1 MRAAIFHILILV
13 LAFRADGQPAHGKEV
28 RPVDFAKQVAAEAM
42 RTWADSS
49 GRYLEPSRSGDW
61 MLMLAMLRLWYTTGD
76 VRYYSFVKMQ
86 VDRLLNKEADT
97 AARGV
102 GEVRL
107 IDTYPGRLFLELYEV
122 TERPGYYRAA
132 VRLWQ
137 PFRRAPFRPV
147 LVPAMIVDPYMRVT
161 FRACHAAL
169 FHEDSLWDDIARE
182 FIELWRYDSDRKK
195 GSLYHPV
202 EADGYGMALADV
214 LDYFT
219 GGDPERDALIDILR
233 RYAAAALKA
242 QDTATGLWVGPPG
255 NPYAYISPASTV
267 TARFVYM
274 LARGIRNGYLPPAYE
289 VAAQKGWEGVCSR
302 FASDHDPDG
311 MGDIMLAA
319 IAMDELNSSLGR
331 EEKTVLLDYYFNNEH
346 RDDIQGLPVR
356 YHYTWE
362 DKSNSGFSL
371 FGHLFRQ
378 YGGHTDSLPV
388 APTAENLAKAS
399 VYIIVDPDDEREVP
413 NPHYP
418 GPQEISAIHDWVRAG
433 GVLVLMS
440 NDSANAEFQHFNL
453 LAGTFGIHFN
463 FDDYHKVTGDWYEM
477 GAFELPTHD
486 RIFRTGH
493 RIFIKEMS
501 TLRLAPPA
509 HAHFTDN
516 GRVIMAVARAGRGTV
531 FAIGDPWL
539 YNEYTDGRKL
549 PPSYQNYNAARDL
562 VQWLL
567 SQATRSKTLT
577 R

>member
-1 MRAAIFHILILV
+1 M

-202 EADGYGMALADV
+202 EADGYGMALA
-214 LDYFT
+214 
-219 GGDPERDALIDILR
+219 
-233 RYAAAALKA
+233 
-242 QDTATGLWVGPPG
+242 
-255 NPYAYISPASTV
+255 
-267 TARFVYM
+267 
-274 LARGIRNGYLPPAYE
+274 
-289 VAAQKGWEGVCSR
+289 
-302 FASDHDPDG
+302 
-311 MGDIMLAA
+311 
-319 IAMDELNSSLGR
+319 
-331 EEKTVLLDYYFNNEH
+331 
-346 RDDIQGLPVR
+346 
-356 YHYTWE
+356 
-362 DKSNSGFSL
+362 
-371 FGHLFRQ
+371 
-378 YGGHTDSLPV
+378 
-388 APTAENLAKAS
+388 
-399 VYIIVDPDDEREVP
+399 
-413 NPHYP
+413 
-418 GPQEISAIHDWVRAG
+418 
-433 GVLVLMS
+433 
-440 NDSANAEFQHFNL
+440 
-453 LAGTFGIHFN
+453 
-463 FDDYHKVTGDWYEM
+463 
-477 GAFELPTHD
+477 
-486 RIFRTGH
+486 
-493 RIFIKEMS
+493 
-501 TLRLAPPA
+501 
-509 HAHFTDN
+509 
-516 GRVIMAVARAGRGTV
+516 
-531 FAIGDPWL
+531 
-539 YNEYTDGRKL
+539 
-549 PPSYQNYNAARDL
+549 
-562 VQWLL
+562 
-567 SQATRSKTLT
+567 
-577 R
+577 